1 MNDSTVRRWSRAQRY
16 LADGQIAAARVAL
29 ESLLQRDPGHTESLL
44 ALSGVA
50 RAEGRV
56 RDATSYALAV
66 ARNLPADGS
75 LIAEVA
81 EALRQLGETVAARRC
96 LDHPALAE
104 TKDGS
109 VLMQIAIARKLLGE
123 HPEALAL
130 FNRAAAAGMGTVEF
144 RFERAQELMFNGQ
157 MDAAEAELRTCLRL
171 APCHGQAALA
181 LSRARTQTL
190 KDNHLHDLR
199 QRLQEVEQGTED
211 HGALE
216 FALYKE
222 LEDLARY
229 DEAWSSL
236 ARANAIMYARQQH
249 DPEHAWRLFDSLI
262 NRCTPEFLQAGDVVH
277 DGPQPIF
284 IIGMPRSGTTLLER
298 VLSNHSQVTSAGE
311 LSEFG
316 LQLRWVA
323 DHRITLDE
331 RIVQRLPDLDYAQ
344 IGRRYLEQTQW
355 RAQGARFFID
365 KMPRNWMVAG
375 LIRRALPQARILNL
389 VRDPMDVCFSNFRTL
404 VMGDLL
410 PWGYDLHALAEHYL
424 QYRRV
429 LDHWHAAMPGQIFD
443 VSYSE
448 LTRDPEAMTR
458 KVLAYCGLEWEAGCV
473 DVTRNKAAVATL
485 SLSQVREPIHT
496 RFFEEWRNY
505 EQQLQPL
512 RQAINR

>member
-1 MNDSTVRRWSRAQRY
+1 
-16 LADGQIAAARVAL
+16 
-29 ESLLQRDPGHTESLL
+29 
-44 ALSGVA
+44 
-50 RAEGRV
+50 
-56 RDATSYALAV
+56 
-66 ARNLPADGS
+66 
-75 LIAEVA
+75 
-81 EALRQLGETVAARRC
+81 
-96 LDHPALAE
+96 
-104 TKDGS
+104 
-109 VLMQIAIARKLLGE
+109 
-123 HPEALAL
+123 
-130 FNRAAAAGMGTVEF
+130 
-144 RFERAQELMFNGQ
+144 
-157 MDAAEAELRTCLRL
+157 
-171 APCHGQAALA
+171 
-181 LSRARTQTL
+181 
-190 KDNHLHDLR
+190 
-199 QRLQEVEQGTED
+199 
-211 HGALE
+211 
-216 FALYKE
+216 
-222 LEDLARY
+222 
-229 DEAWSSL
+229 
-236 ARANAIMYARQQH
+236 MYARQQH
-249 DPEHAWRLFDSLI
+249 DPGHAWRLFDSLI

-355 RAQGARFFID
+355 RAQDARFFID